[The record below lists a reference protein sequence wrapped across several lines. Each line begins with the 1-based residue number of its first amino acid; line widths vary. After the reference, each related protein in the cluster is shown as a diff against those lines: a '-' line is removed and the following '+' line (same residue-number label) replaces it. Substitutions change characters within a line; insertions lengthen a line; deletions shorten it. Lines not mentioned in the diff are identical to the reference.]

1 MTNLNEQHKNTS
13 WEDDAHLHGHPG
25 SGLKSKVD
33 FTKTRADIFATYLT
47 RAFGSIRFLYASTLF
62 ITGWILINT
71 GCIGDILPFD
81 PYPFTLLMM
90 VISLLAIFISIVV
103 LMTQN
108 RQEKIAQIRQQ
119 IDFEIDVRAE
129 HEVTKILHMLDELRA
144 DLGISKKEDK
154 ELEQMK
160 EKIDIVEIK
169 QEVEQDL
176 ESEETLIDKQE
187 PRPS

>member
-1 MTNLNEQHKNTS
+1 MNNSNEQHKNTS
-13 WEDDAHLHGHPG
+13 WEDDAHSHSHLEG
-25 SGLKSKVD
+25 GLKSKVD
-33 FTKTRADIFATYLT
+33 FTKTRADIFAMRLT
-47 RAFGSIRFLYASTLF
+47 RAFGSIRFLYSSTLF
-62 ITGWILINT
+62 IIAWILINT
-71 GCIGDILPFD
+71 GCVGDIQPFD

-90 VISLLAIFISIVV
+90 IVSLLAIFISIIV

-129 HEVTKILHMLDELRA
+129 HEVTKILRMLDELCTG
-144 DLGISKKEDK
+144 LGISKTEDK

-169 QEVEQDL
+169 DEVEQVL
-176 ESEETLIDKQE
+176 ESEETIIIEKK
-187 PRPS
+187 